1 MRWTKKVAQMN
12 KKPVITSTNEAGPST
27 TCEEKHECCICLE
40 ENVLESQKTPCGHCV
55 CTECQDQMRKPV
67 CPMCRADIPLSE
79 AACALIESERTER
92 LKRLC
97 YARIFR
103 AINAEYIQYVEM
115 MNEDSPNV
123 ENGEW
128 EDVETI
134 VSY

>member
-1 MRWTKKVAQMN
+1 MRWTKQIAQMN
-12 KKPVITSTNEAGPST
+12 KKLYKKPVAEAGPST
-27 TCEEKHECCICLE
+27 TSEVKYDCCICLE

-55 CTECQDQMRKPV
+55 CIECQDQMKKPI
-67 CPMCRADIPLSE
+67 CPMCRADIPLTETAYARIE
-79 AACALIESERTER
+79 AERTER

-115 MNEDSPNV
+115 MNDDSDNV
-123 ENGEW
+123 ENNEW

-134 VSY
+134 VSF